1 MHLHYFF
8 SNQLY
13 SLHSSNYDAAHS
25 DHDGGSY
32 GARPGLAAPLPKTDK
47 TQDFVTGA
55 LNPVEGQKIVHVTHT
70 LFEKVP
76 TSDQMRVT
84 PAGRS
89 TLTRHT
95 LGDEAEE
102 VKPDEKGVPEIEKV
116 VKKFKKRGPVE
127 KKLTHLTNSEELSK
141 SSEKLNMK
149 EENRNRA

>member
-1 MHLHYFF
+1 M
-8 SNQLY
+8 QLTVIMM
-13 SLHSSNYDAAHS
+13 AVVTAQ
-25 DHDGGSY
+25 
-32 GARPGLAAPLPKTDK
+32 GLALLHHSLKPTKPRILS
-47 TQDFVTGA
+47 Q
-55 LNPVEGQKIVHVTHT
+55 
-70 LFEKVP
+70 VP
-76 TSDQMRVT
+76 TSDQLRVT

-116 VKKFKKRGPVE
+116 VKKFKKREPVE